1 MKFYLKDVILIMIV
15 VFVLSSVF
23 ILTSNKKRKDF
34 SSIKVVDNSTQYYD
48 VSSIMNKFVHN
59 SNIKNK
65 NVLLNMLDSN
75 FKNEK
80 KVTEKNIFN
89 KVKKYSDDNITF
101 FGDKMYYEEINKNIL
116 KVYVSGTIQS
126 ATMEGYD
133 IIDNYYAIVLMDKS
147 KKLFSIIP
155 DDGKTFMEVE
165 KWMQK

>member
-59 SNIKNK
+59 SKNK
-65 NVLLNMLDSN
+65 KKKVLLNMLDSN

-80 KVTEKNIFN
+80 
-89 KVKKYSDDNITF
+89 
-101 FGDKMYYEEINKNIL
+101 IL
-116 KVYVSGTIQS
+116 Y
-126 ATMEGYD
+126 
-133 IIDNYYAIVLMDKS
+133 
-147 KKLFSIIP
+147 
-155 DDGKTFMEVE
+155 
-165 KWMQK
+165 